1 MSDNLQLTIFD
12 SEPVIPPLTYYRAA
26 SPANRTAL
34 QESVWRLVMNVTS
47 GERCGESFANF
58 APDGSLLKMSSDCF
72 QVSMDGSLPAFSGT
86 FPTWGIL
93 SDGVCCRLPPWEP
106 CTGASGSQLLP
117 TPTANL
123 WRGYNAAMALR
134 FRGKMTASRPSGC
147 RVSQYLNDCPAFLPW
162 YRKGTTN
169 LLNPLLL
176 EQMMGF
182 PARWTETKR
191 SEMP

>member
-1 MSDNLQLTIFD
+1 MSDSLQLTIFD
-12 SEPVIPPLTYYRAA
+12 GAPVVPPLMYYRAG

-34 QESVWRLVMNVTS
+34 QESVWRLVTSVTS
-47 GERCGESFANF
+47 GERCGESFASF

-72 QVSMDGSLPAFSGT
+72 QVSMDGSFPAFSGT

-93 SDGVCCRLPPWEP
+93 SDGVCYRLPPWEP
-106 CTGASGSQLLP
+106 YTGASGSRLLP

-123 WRGYNAAMALR
+123 WLGYDGRTASH
-134 FRGKMTASRPSGC
+134 FCGKMTVSRPSGV
-147 RVSQYLNDCPAFLPW
+147 RVSQTLNTCPAFLPW

-182 PARWTETKR
+182 PARWTEIGR